1 MVSAIIMSQAGFE
14 PATAR
19 LEGECSI
26 QLSYYDVLINNLLSI
41 RHKLVVCQ
49 QEISNCLVFLKF
61 CLKFF

>member
-41 RHKLVVCQ
+41 RYKLVVCQ
-49 QEISNCLVFLKF
+49 QEILNCLVFLNF
-61 CLKFF
+61 YLKFF

>member
-61 CLKFF
+61 CLKIF